1 MIASRYTKTAVVLH
15 WLIAFGLLVM
25 FVLGWYMADLP
36 KDSPKIPAIDLFDL
50 GIYSFQ
56 LEEPASVR
64 GFYFNLHKSI
74 GVTLLVLIAFRIF
87 WRLTHQ
93 PPALLATLKSW
104 ESKLAGLGHKVLYVL
119 MIAVPIS
126 GLIMASYSKFGV
138 RWFGLPL
145 IPGLDDKVMRENLAE
160 VHELV
165 GIILLVVIAVHVLG
179 ALKHK
184 FIDKDETMKR
194 MTLHG

>member
-1 MIASRYTKTAVVLH
+1 MTVSRYTKTAVVLH

-25 FVLGWYMADLP
+25 FLLGWYMAELP
-36 KDSPKIPAIDLFDL
+36 KDSPKLPAIDLFDL

-93 PPALLATLKSW
+93 PPALLATMKAW
-104 ESKLAGLGHKVLYVL
+104 ESKLAGLGHKALYVL
-119 MIAVPIS
+119 MIATPIS
-126 GLIMASYSKFGV
+126 GLIMASYSKYGV

-145 IPGLDDKVMRENLAE
+145 IPGLDDKVMRENLVE

-184 FIDKDETMKR
+184 FIEKDETMKR

>member
-1 MIASRYTKTAVVLH
+1 MTASRYTKTAVVLH

-25 FVLGWYMADLP
+25 FFLGWYMTDLP

-56 LEEPASVR
+56 LKEPASVR

-74 GVTLLVLIAFRIF
+74 GVTMLVLIAFRIF
-87 WRLTHQ
+87 WRFTHQ

-104 ESKLAGLGHKVLYVL
+104 ESKLAGLAHKVLYVL

-145 IPGLDDKVMRENLAE
+145 IPGQDDKVMRENLVE

>member
-1 MIASRYTKTAVVLH
+1 MTVSRYTKTAVVLH

-25 FVLGWYMADLP
+25 FILGWYMAELP
-36 KDSPKIPAIDLFDL
+36 KDSPKLPAIDLFDL

-93 PPALLATLKSW
+93 PPALLATMKAW
-104 ESKLAGLGHKVLYVL
+104 ESKLAGLGHKALYVL
-119 MIAVPIS
+119 MIATPIS
-126 GLIMASYSKFGV
+126 GLIMASYSKYGV

-145 IPGLDDKVMRENLAE
+145 IPGLDDKVMRENLVE

-184 FIDKDETMKR
+184 FIEKDETMKR